1 MSDSI
6 DSIANIP
13 DTDPSKQNNSK
24 EKSQKKDMTE
34 MIAWYE
40 NIIDAVPGHLYWKD
54 KNGVYLGCNQYMATS
69 YQFKSKSDIIGKTD
83 RLLWPDYAALLEE
96 NDRRVI
102 EQGMTIS
109 SEERINGRTYLSIKM
124 PLRDSNNH
132 IIGIIGNSAD
142 ITYLKEIEKNLREKT
157 ELAEAAKKFA
167 KGRFSFF
174 EPKKESQR

>member
-1 MSDSI
+1 MSDLL
-6 DSIANIP
+6 DSISDIA
-13 DTDPSKQNNSK
+13 DENNSNNQHATELVK
-24 EKSQKKDMTE
+24 KKDVSE

-40 NIIDAVPGHLYWKD
+40 NIIDAVPGQLYWKD

-83 RLLWPDYAALLEE
+83 HLLWPDYAVLLQE

-102 EQGMTIS
+102 EQGITIS
-109 SEERINGRTYLSIKM
+109 SEERVNGRIYLSIKM

-174 EPKKESQR
+174 EPKKESQS